1 MKYLRSLIENLTCSC
16 LQGSLDTEVRSIAY
30 DSRKVEEGALFVCI
44 RGAAEPLWMD
54 IHLQR
59 KWLRKAP
66 GYW

>member
-44 RGAAEPLWMD
+44 RGSRCGWTY
-54 IHLQR
+54 ICR
-59 KWLRKAP
+59 
-66 GYW
+66 GSG